1 MVRSINKQAAL
12 VCSAVVFSLTLGA
25 CTREKINIEKSL
37 VEKVLVEF
45 SEERLAHYLKGGE
58 PKSNTVI
65 LEKVLGR
72 HSLRLIDFRP
82 VLRRFEPEIEAR
94 IMGS

>member
-1 MVRSINKQAAL
+1 MDRSISKHTMLACAAG
-12 VCSAVVFSLTLGA
+12 AFSLTLGA
-25 CTREKINIEKSL
+25 CTRAKINIEKSL
-37 VEKVLVEF
+37 VDKVLVEF

-58 PKSNTVI
+58 PKSNTII
-65 LEKVLGR
+65 LENVLGR

>member
-1 MVRSINKQAAL
+1 MVRSTSYSAAL
-12 VCSAVVFSLTLGA
+12 ALFLSFAG
-25 CTREKINIEKSL
+25 CTREKINIEKPL
-37 VEKVLVEF
+37 VDKVLVEF

-58 PKSNTVI
+58 PKSNSVI
-65 LEKVLGR
+65 LEKVLSR

-94 IMGS
+94 IMGG

>member
-1 MVRSINKQAAL
+1 MARSTNIFAAIAL
-12 VCSAVVFSLTLGA
+12 FLCFAG
-25 CTREKINIEKSL
+25 CKREKINIEKSL
-37 VEKVLVEF
+37 VDKVLIEF

-65 LEKVLGR
+65 LEKVLSR

-82 VLRRFEPEIEAR
+82 VLRRFEPAIEAR
-94 IMGS
+94 IMGG

>member
-1 MVRSINKQAAL
+1 MVRSTRLLAAL
-12 VCSAVVFSLTLGA
+12 AVLIAFSG

-37 VEKVLVEF
+37 LDKVLVEF

-58 PKSNTVI
+58 PKSNTVF

-94 IMGS
+94 IMGG

>member
-1 MVRSINKQAAL
+1 MVRSTNILAAL
-12 VCSAVVFSLTLGA
+12 ALALALGA
-25 CTREKINIEKSL
+25 CTREKINIEQSM

-58 PKSNTVI
+58 PKSNSVFM
-65 LEKVLGR
+65 EKVLGR
-72 HSLRLIDFRP
+72 HSLRLKDFRP
-82 VLRRFEPEIEAR
+82 VLRRFRPEVEAR

>member
-1 MVRSINKQAAL
+1 MVRSTSYSAAL
-12 VCSAVVFSLTLGA
+12 VLFLSLAG
-25 CTREKINIEKSL
+25 CTREKINIEKPL
-37 VEKVLVEF
+37 VDKVLVEF

-58 PKSNTVI
+58 PKSNSVI
-65 LEKVLGR
+65 LEKVLSR

-94 IMGS
+94 IMGG

>member
-1 MVRSINKQAAL
+1 MVRSISAFAAL
-12 VCSAVVFSLTLGA
+12 SLFFCFAG
-25 CTREKINIEKSL
+25 CTREKINIEKPL
-37 VEKVLVEF
+37 VDKVLVEF

-65 LEKVLGR
+65 LEKVLSR

-94 IMGS
+94 IMGG

>member
-1 MVRSINKQAAL
+1 MVRSTSYSAAL
-12 VCSAVVFSLTLGA
+12 VLFLSFAA
-25 CTREKINIEKSL
+25 CTREKINIEKPL
-37 VEKVLVEF
+37 VDKVLVEF

-58 PKSNTVI
+58 PKSNSVI
-65 LEKVLGR
+65 LEKVLSR

-94 IMGS
+94 IMGG